1 MKAIAISALLAS
13 VAGLTSAFE
22 ITFPNSNGG
31 YWVTNYTNTL
41 NWKANSSDP
50 EYFSVQLLNS
60 NSSNLNGNFQIG
72 NALLTANG
80 TAQIFI
86 DQIPTGTYTLLFV
99 NSSNYELDRPQVYFT
114 GASFE
119 VKPNGTEPAAVT
131 ANTNADPNSSATTAA
146 TGAATATLSSASGS
160 RTNSGASATSTSGS
174 GNSSNSAGMLRSS
187 VVATVGGS
195 AAAVVLGMALS
206 LLA

>member
-1 MKAIAISALLAS
+1 MQIAAAITALAS
-13 VAGLTSAFE
+13 VVGLSQAFE

-50 EYFSVQLLNS
+50 SFFSVQLLNA
-60 NSSNLNGNFQIG
+60 NSSQLNGNFQIG

-86 DQIPTGTYTLLFV
+86 DRIPSGTYSLLFV
-99 NSSNYELDRPQVYFT
+99 NSSNYELDRPQVYYT
-114 GASFE
+114 SSSFE
-119 VKPNGTEPAAVT
+119 VKPNGTQPAEVT

-146 TGAATATLSSASGS
+146 TGSATATLSSATGS
-160 RTNSGASATSTSGS
+160 STSARPSNG
-174 GNSSNSAGMLRSS
+174 SSNSGSS
-187 VVATVGGS
+187 MIQGSTV
-195 AAAVVLGMALS
+195 AVVGSLVSAVLGLGAG
-206 LLA
+206 LLV